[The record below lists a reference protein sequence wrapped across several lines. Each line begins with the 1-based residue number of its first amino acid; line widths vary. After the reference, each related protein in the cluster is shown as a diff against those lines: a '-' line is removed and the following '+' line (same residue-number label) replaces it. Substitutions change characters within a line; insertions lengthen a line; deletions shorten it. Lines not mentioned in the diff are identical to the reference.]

1 MSKPVKDM
9 IVRELRSRYG
19 HLDSVLWV
27 ELVGVDGRTA
37 NQLRGELRR
46 KNLRLEV
53 VKNSLLRRALGDT
66 ALAPLARA
74 VEGPTALVSGGQP
87 LPEVARTI
95 EAWLPKV
102 KGLRLRGAVLEG
114 EWIDESRVGQLSSM
128 PTRRDLQ
135 AQIASCA
142 RAPGANLAA
151 AILAG
156 GGRVA
161 GCLKA
166 MIEKA
171 EKSPAN

>member
-9 IVRELRSRYG
+9 IARELRSRYG
-19 HLDSVLWV
+19 HLDSVLWI
-27 ELVGVDGRTA
+27 ELVGADGPTT

-46 KNLRLEV
+46 KNMRLEV

-74 VEGPTALVSGGQP
+74 VDGPTALVSGGP
-87 LPEVARTI
+87 SLPEVARTI
-95 EAWLPKV
+95 EEWLPRI

-114 EWIDESRVGQLSSM
+114 EWIDEKRVGQLSSM

-135 AQIASCA
+135 ARVASCA

-151 AILAG
+151 AILSG
-156 GGRVA
+156 GGRIA
-161 GCLKA
+161 ACLKA
-166 MIEKA
+166 LIEKA
-171 EKSPAN
+171 EKAPAA